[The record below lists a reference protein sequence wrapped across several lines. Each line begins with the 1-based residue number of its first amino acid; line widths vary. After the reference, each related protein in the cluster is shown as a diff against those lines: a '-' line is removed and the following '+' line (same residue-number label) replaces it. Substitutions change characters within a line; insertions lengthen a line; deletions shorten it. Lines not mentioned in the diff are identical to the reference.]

1 MTDTKQETKA
11 MFSRGG
17 AVDLPAHQGDA
28 GRGLT
33 WPTAG
38 RLKIY
43 LVYSLVIDIVFFTVY
58 GGMNWYTAYHANP
71 SQFYF
76 DWELS
81 IPFVPSMFLVYE
93 SIFLLFLVPLF
104 QLNQRELPGLGKQ
117 VLVCTVVAGLVY
129 LTFPGE
135 LGFPRNEDAGAFTA
149 VFELLY
155 ALARPHN
162 VVPSLHVVYSALIIL
177 ALSEVATTG
186 LRSLYLIW
194 LGLITV
200 SVVLVHQHHLAD
212 VAGSYALV
220 WICRRFLPMRSALA

>member
-1 MTDTKQETKA
+1 MTDTKQQTSA
-11 MFSRGG
+11 MFSRDGG
-17 AVDLPAHQGDA
+17 AASTARQGDA

-38 RLKIY
+38 RLRTY
-43 LVYSLVIDIVFFTVY
+43 LAYSLVIDIVFFTVY
-58 GGMNWYTAYHANP
+58 GGMNWFTAHYANP
-71 SQFYF
+71 SQIYF

-104 QLNQRELPGLGKQ
+104 QLNRRELPGLGKQ
-117 VLVCTVVAGLVY
+117 VLVCTVVAGFVY
-129 LTFPGE
+129 LIFPGE
-135 LGFPRNEDAGAFTA
+135 LGFQRDGEAGAFTPA
-149 VFELLY
+149 FELLY

-162 VVPSLHVVYSALIIL
+162 VVPSLHIVYSALIVL
-177 ALSEVATTG
+177 ALSDVATTG

-212 VAGSYALV
+212 IAGSYALV